1 MLAAVRAEWFKLV
14 RRRALWVTIGLMVAL
29 AVGIEYFLVYIVA
42 THPPAGA
49 ARAGAQLSALRTGLY
64 PDSVIKK
71 SLANASG
78 LVGIFA
84 LIVGVLAQGSE
95 YSWATVKTT
104 LVQLPGRI
112 SIVGGQLASLAALA
126 LIMTLSLFIADA
138 MASYV
143 IATIDGN
150 SAAWPSV
157 IDLLKGIGAAWLI
170 LYFLTVLG
178 FGLATAFRQ
187 SAMAIG
193 LGLAYVLVIEN
204 LVFGL
209 LVNLGDTFK
218 QIQEWFPIANA
229 GYLQDS
235 FGKASGAVASAVA
248 GPPPVDA
255 AHAVIVL
262 ALWLVGVAAVS
273 ATLVRTRDVT

>member
-49 ARAGAQLSALRTGLY
+49 ARAGTELAALRTGLY
-64 PDSVIKK
+64 PDSVVKK
-71 SLANASG
+71 SLANASA

-95 YSWATVKTT
+95 YSWATVKTA

-112 SIVGGQLASLAALA
+112 SIVVGQLASLAVLA
-126 LIMTLSLFIADA
+126 LIMALGLFIADA
-138 MASYV
+138 AASYV
-143 IATIDGN
+143 IATIEAK
-150 SAAWPSV
+150 SAVWPSV
-157 IDLLKGIGAAWLI
+157 VDLLKGVGAAWLI

-178 FGLATAFRQ
+178 FGLATLFRQ

-229 GYLQDS
+229 GYLQAS
-235 FGKASGAVASAVA
+235 FGRASGAVAAA
-248 GPPPVDA
+248 AANPPVGPD
-255 AHAVIVL
+255 HAVMVL
-262 ALWLVGVAAVS
+262 ALWLVGVAATS
-273 ATLVRTRDVT
+273 ATLVRARDVI

>member
-1 MLAAVRAEWFKLV
+1 LILAAVRAEWFKLV

-42 THPPAGA
+42 THPPVGA
-49 ARAGAQLSALRTGLY
+49 ARAGANLAALRTGLY
-64 PDSVIKK
+64 PDSVVKK
-71 SLANASG
+71 SLANAST

-95 YSWATVKTT
+95 YSWATVKTA

-112 SIVGGQLASLAALA
+112 SIVFGQLASLAVLA
-126 LIMTLSLFIADA
+126 LVMALGLFVADA
-138 MASYV
+138 VASYV
-143 IATIDGN
+143 IATIDAK
-150 SAAWPSV
+150 SAVWPAV
-157 IDLLKGIGAAWLI
+157 IDLLKGVGAAWLI

-178 FGLATAFRQ
+178 FGLATLFRQ

-209 LVNLGDTFK
+209 LVNLGDVFK
-218 QIQEWFPIANA
+218 QAQEWFPIANA
-229 GYLQDS
+229 GYLQNS
-235 FGKASGAVASAVA
+235 FGKVNGAVSAAVASPQVSTT
-248 GPPPVDA
+248 
-255 AHAVIVL
+255 HAVVVL
-262 ALWLVGVAAVS
+262 ALWLVGIAAMS
-273 ATLVRTRDVT
+273 ATLMRVRDVA

>member
-1 MLAAVRAEWFKLV
+1 MFAAVRAEWFKLV
-14 RRRALWVTIGLMVAL
+14 RRRALWMTIGLMVAL
-29 AVGIEYFLVYIVA
+29 AVGIEYFLVYVVA
-42 THPPAGA
+42 THPPAGP
-49 ARAGAQLSALRTGLY
+49 ARAGSDLAALRTGLY
-64 PDSVIKK
+64 PDSVVKK

-95 YSWATVKTT
+95 YSWATVKTA

-112 SIVGGQLASLAALA
+112 SILVGQLASLAALA
-126 LIMTLSLFIADA
+126 LIMALGLFVADA
-138 MASYV
+138 VASYV
-143 IATIDGN
+143 IATID
-150 SAAWPSV
+150 AKPAVWPSV
-157 IDLLKGIGAAWLI
+157 IDLIKGVGAAWLI

-178 FGLATAFRQ
+178 FGLATVFRQ

-229 GYLQDS
+229 GYLQQS
-235 FGKASGAVASAVA
+235 FGRTTGAVAAAAAS
-248 GPPPVDA
+248 PPVGA
-255 AHAVIVL
+255 THAVIVL
-262 ALWLVGVAAVS
+262 ALWLVGVAALS
-273 ATLVRTRDVT
+273 ATLVRARDVT

>member
-14 RRRALWVTIGLMVAL
+14 RRRAIWLTIGLMVAL

-49 ARAGAQLSALRTGLY
+49 ARAGAELSALRTGLY

-112 SIVGGQLASLAALA
+112 SIVAGQLTSLAALA
-126 LIMTLSLFIADA
+126 LIMVLGLIIADA
-138 MASYV
+138 AASYV
-143 IATIDGN
+143 IATIDAK
-150 SAAWPSV
+150 SAVWPSV
-157 IDLLKGIGAAWLI
+157 IDLVKGIGAGWLI

-178 FGLATAFRQ
+178 FGLATLFRQ

-229 GYLQDS
+229 GYLQAS
-235 FGKASGAVASAVA
+235 FGKASGAVAAAVTT
-248 GPPPVDA
+248 PPVDA

-262 ALWLVGVAAVS
+262 GLWLVGVAAAS
-273 ATLVRTRDVT
+273 AALVRTRDVT

>member
-14 RRRALWVTIGLMVAL
+14 RRRAMWVTIGMMVVL

-49 ARAGAQLSALRTGLY
+49 ARAGAELTSLQTGLY
-64 PDSVIKK
+64 PDSVVKK
-71 SLANASG
+71 SLASASALG
-78 LVGIFA
+78 GIFA

-112 SIVGGQLASLAALA
+112 SIVVGQLASLAVLA
-126 LIMTLSLFIADA
+126 LIMVLGLFIADA
-138 MASYV
+138 VASYI
-143 IATIDGN
+143 IATIDAK
-150 SAAWPSV
+150 SVTWPSG
-157 IDLLKGIGAAWLI
+157 IDLMKGVGAAWLI
-170 LYFLTVLG
+170 LYFLAVLG
-178 FGLATAFRQ
+178 FGLATMFRQ
-187 SAMAIG
+187 SGMAIG
-193 LGLAYVLVIEN
+193 IGLAYVLVIEN
-204 LVFGL
+204 LIFGL

-229 GYLQDS
+229 GYLQAS
-235 FGKASGAVASAVA
+235 FGRASGAVAAAAA

-255 AHAVIVL
+255 THAVTVL
-262 ALWLVGVAAVS
+262 ALWLVGVVAVS
-273 ATLVRTRDVT
+273 AALVRTRDVT